1 MRILGLALAAAVA
14 LVSAPFASA
23 QPYAGMAQA
32 RTAIF
37 WHDADR
43 LWSGGMPLEACD
55 QDIIL
60 RRADF
65 TPMAAA
71 RMATLERRG
80 ELIGELRASNAQA
93 PAILTSARACAL
105 EAGTA
110 TTVPVMLTR
119 GREGWS
125 TFQTAFATCMTKQG
139 TAKSVG
145 SMTLW
150 IDQRCNW

>member
-1 MRILGLALAAAVA
+1 MRIWGLASAAAVA

-23 QPYAGMAQA
+23 EPYAGMAQA
-32 RTAIF
+32 RAANF
-37 WHDADR
+37 WHNADR
-43 LWSGGMPLEACD
+43 LWAGDMPLEACD
-55 QDIIL
+55 QDLIL

-65 TPMAAA
+65 SPMAAA

-80 ELIGELRASNAQA
+80 ELIGELRVSAAHA

-110 TTVPVMLTR
+110 TTVPAMLTR
-119 GREGWS
+119 SDGWS

-139 TAKSVG
+139 TAKGVG